1 MKIIAGLGNPDR
13 QYLNTYHNLGFMAAD
28 MAAEKLGAKF
38 LSEKC
43 SALVAETRVSGEKVI
58 IAKPLTYMNLSG
70 KSVAELMSYFK
81 VPLKNLLVVYDDFDL
96 PAGAVRIRERG
107 SAGTHNG
114 MRSIISELGS
124 EDFARIRIGFKPA
137 GGCDVPLIKLV
148 LSAVS
153 EESRPVFD
161 RALSIAAA
169 AAAEFAAGETAENL
183 MQKYNGHAADGKC

>member
-1 MKIIAGLGNPDR
+1 MKLSELTTER
-13 QYLNTYHNLGFMAAD
+13 AAD
-28 MAAEKLGAKF
+28 VLCELTPYIANITGDKSLLDELANKF
-38 LSEKC
+38 DSK
-43 SALVAETRVSGEKVI
+43 
-58 IAKPLTYMNLSG
+58 G

-114 MRSIISELGS
+114 MHSIISELGTS
-124 EDFARIRIGFKPA
+124 DFARIRIGFKPA

-183 MQKYNGHAADGKC
+183 MQKYNGHAADGKF